1 MSERI
6 TTRVDRSIADQGA
19 NTTMR
24 QRFIHMTTAVLA
36 SLMVLGMSHA
46 APLSHFH
53 GTLPET
59 SDTFEAEGTWAVT
72 LAAYCYEGFGF
83 VEARVFSEDGDDL
96 GVVTVMGEGVE
107 RLVLETD
114 PGRYYIEVTPSFWHV
129 YTWEL
134 LVETGEGSDYEY
146 GVELLTV
153 SHAEHQAAQEADEHE
168 GHDSA
173 MQVSDEEMS
182 IFDGV
187 FNADQVR
194 RGRFAYNDHC
204 AMCHGDD
211 LISADG
217 YAPDLIGSSF
227 ASRWIG
233 ETVEARR
240 ERIQTTM
247 PVGRGGTLEDQMV
260 LDMIA
265 YILDFNDYPQGDGEL
280 VPGDHLED
288 LIIEPQD

>member
-1 MSERI
+1 MNDRI
-6 TTRVDRSIADQGA
+6 TTRDDRSIAEQGA
-19 NTTMR
+19 ATTMR
-24 QRFIHMTTAVLA
+24 HRFIQMTTAVLA
-36 SLMVLGMSHA
+36 SLALLGMSHA
-46 APLSHFH
+46 APLAHVH

-59 SDTFEAEGTWAVT
+59 SDTFEAEGTWAIT

-83 VEARVFSEDGDDL
+83 VEARVFSESGEDL
-96 GVVTVMGEGVE
+96 GVVTVLGEGVE

-114 PGRYYIEVTPSFWHV
+114 PGRFYVEVTPSYWHV
-129 YTWEL
+129 YNWEL
-134 LVETGEGSDYEY
+134 LVESGEGSDYEY

-153 SHAEHQAAQEADEHE
+153 SHAEHQATQDADDHADHDASMHVSEEA
-168 GHDSA
+168 
-173 MQVSDEEMS
+173 MS

-227 ASRWIG
+227 ASRWLG
-233 ETVEARR
+233 ESVEARR

-247 PVGRGGTLEDQMV
+247 PVGRAGTLEDQMV

-265 YILDFNDYPQGDGEL
+265 YILNFNDYPQGDGEL
-280 VPGDHLED
+280 VPGEHLKD
-288 LIIEPQD
+288 LIIEPLD

>member
-1 MSERI
+1 MI
-6 TTRVDRSIADQGA
+6 QCVATRDDRPIAEQGA
-19 NTTMR
+19 ATTMR
-24 QRFIHMTTAVLA
+24 HRFIQMTTAVLA
-36 SLMVLGMSHA
+36 SLVLLGMSQA
-46 APLSHFH
+46 APLSHVH

-83 VEARVFSEDGDDL
+83 VEARVFSEDGDEL

-114 PGRYYIEVTPSFWHV
+114 PGRYYVEVTPSFWHV
-129 YTWEL
+129 YNWEL

-146 GVELLTV
+146 GVELFTV
-153 SHAEHQAAQEADEHE
+153 SHAEHQAAQETDEHE
-168 GHDSA
+168 GHDAA
-173 MQVSDEEMS
+173 MQVSEEAMS

-194 RGRFAYNDHC
+194 RGRFAYNEHC

-217 YAPDLIGSSF
+217 YAPDQVGSSF
-227 ASRWIG
+227 ASRWLG
-233 ETVEARR
+233 ESVEARR

-265 YILDFNDYPQGDGEL
+265 YILSFNGYPQGDGEL
-280 VPGDHLED
+280 VPGEHLED
-288 LIIEPQD
+288 LIIEPLD